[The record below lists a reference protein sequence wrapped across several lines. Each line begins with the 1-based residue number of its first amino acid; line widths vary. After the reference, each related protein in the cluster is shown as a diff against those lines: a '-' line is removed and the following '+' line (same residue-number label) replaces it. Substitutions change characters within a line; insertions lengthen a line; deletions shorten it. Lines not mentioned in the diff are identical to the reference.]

1 MIDPL
6 FNKIYEFGKTAQQM
20 ERQAIKSKQKQD
32 LYTKKV
38 KEAIENKN
46 PTDARRYGEN
56 AIRAS
61 NDVTRYSKLSSK
73 LSTIYSRLN
82 AAYKNHQLTS
92 QMANLVDKM
101 STVNFNAV
109 GAVETMEKFEKMFD
123 NLDVQT
129 KMMDNVLDN
138 LNMGTVNDQEVN
150 ELLQQCAEGQAN
162 KIDMM
167 MSGPYKENPY
177 QQNVMNKPQM
187 QYNQVGGNFYPSF
200 K

>member
-6 FNKIYEFGKTAQQM
+6 FNKIYEFGNTAKQM
-20 ERQAIKSKQKQD
+20 ERQAIKSKQAQD

-38 KEAIENKN
+38 KEAIQKN
-46 PTDARRYGEN
+46 NRNDAKMWGEK
-56 AIRAS
+56 AIRARS
-61 NDVTRYSKLSSK
+61 DVTRYRTLSSK
-73 LSTIYSRLN
+73 LSTISSRLK
-82 AAYKNHQLTS
+82 AAHQNHQLTS
-92 QMANLVDKM
+92 QMANLVNKM
-101 STVNFNAV
+101 NKVDFNAV
-109 GAVETMEKFEKMFD
+109 DAVETMEKFEKMFD

-187 QYNQVGGNFYPSF
+187 QYNQVGGNYYPSF